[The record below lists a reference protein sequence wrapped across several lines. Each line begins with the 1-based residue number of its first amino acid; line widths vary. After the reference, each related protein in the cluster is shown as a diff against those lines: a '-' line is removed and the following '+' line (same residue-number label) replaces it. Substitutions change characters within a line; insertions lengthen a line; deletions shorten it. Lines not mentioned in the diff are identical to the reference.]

1 MIPLKHNP
9 MMLPRVDD
17 LFKLRSYAGDQDIS
31 NCDLTAMFDTATRN
45 VTGAKDGLFFK
56 NIYMPLKIATS
67 SGMPELSTY
76 VDIGL
81 SLYELAEVYWSQ
93 YGRAFLDAPYYLCKD
108 STEQATD
115 LLELG
120 RRARSVL
127 LRNKY
132 KYLKLIESLGL
143 DYNPLFNVDGVEI
156 RQRLENEGTND
167 VKTDTTNNSGTKE
180 YNATADSD
188 NVKTT
193 HKVATYD
200 DVAKDEYSD
209 ETKGQESGSIQDG
222 SVAFGEDSETH
233 KFTVSWSPGQ
243 QGGTP
248 VTNNS
253 KYVRDSRNRF
263 TGESSSNETKYTH
276 NNAKNLIGTLG
287 ESDIYDGVKDY
298 QTGEGSDSEYY
309 VESEDTA
316 FGYRLIGG
324 DKMEVEKLIRQGN
337 IGVTKTTELIE
348 DQRELIKFSI
358 IDEYFND
365 LNKMI
370 LVGNWG

>member
-9 MMLPRVDD
+9 MMLPRVND
-17 LFKLRSYAGDQDIS
+17 LFRIRSYSGDQDLS

-108 STEQATD
+108 STEQAND

-127 LRNKY
+127 LKNKY
-132 KYLKLIESLGL
+132 KYLKNIEMLGL

-156 RQRLENEGTND
+156 RQKLANEGTND
-167 VKTDTTNNSGTKE
+167 VNTNTTNNSGTKE

-200 DVAKDEYSD
+200 DIAKEEYND
-209 ETKGQESGSIQDG
+209 ETKGQETGSIQDG
-222 SVAFGEDSETH
+222 SVSFNNDGTITWDTG
-233 KFTVSWSPGQ
+233 T
-243 QGGTP
+243 QGGVNVP
-248 VTNNS
+248 NNS

-263 TGESSSNETKYTH
+263 TGESSSNETTYTH

-298 QTGEGSDSEYY
+298 QVGDNSDSEYY
-309 VESEDTA
+309 VESGDTA

-348 DQRELIKFSI
+348 AQREMVKFSI

-365 LNKMI
+365 LNKVIM
-370 LVGNWG
+370 VGNWG